1 MGKGTALILG
11 MSVCFLGLCMGVEP
25 GKGSELPSPALK
37 PVSYQETPASMAVR
51 MMEEARRKEQEI
63 LQREQEVKTK
73 EERLGALK
81 QELESLSREVDRK
94 EKELKA
100 SLEKRQEAES
110 GSEEGI
116 GRLAKLVEAAAPEQG
131 AKLLAGMEPE
141 TAAKVISRMNPKKA
155 GRLLGSMEPGKALL
169 VSQALIK
176 SKR

>member
-1 MGKGTALILG
+1 MGKGTFLILG
-11 MSVCFLGLCMGVEP
+11 MSFSFLCLCVGVEP
-25 GKGSELPSPALK
+25 SKGGELPSPVLK

-81 QELESLSREVDRK
+81 QELESLSREVDKR

-100 SLEKRQEAES
+100 SLEKSQDGKE
-110 GSEEGI
+110 GSDGGI
-116 GRLAKLVEAAAPEQG
+116 SQLAKLVEAAAPEQG
-131 AKLLAGMEPE
+131 AKLLAGMDPE
-141 TAAKVISRMNPKKA
+141 TAARVISRMNPKKA
-155 GRLLGSMEPGKALL
+155 GRLLGSMEPEKALL

>member
-1 MGKGTALILG
+1 MGKGTFWILG
-11 MSVCFLGLCMGVEP
+11 MSFSFLCLCMGVEP
-25 GKGSELPSPALK
+25 GKGGELPSPALK

-51 MMEEARRKEQEI
+51 MMEEARRKEQEV

-81 QELESLSREVDRK
+81 QELESLSREVDKR

-100 SLEKRQEAES
+100 SLEKSQDGKE
-110 GSEEGI
+110 GSDGGI
-116 GRLAKLVEAAAPEQG
+116 SQLAKLVEAAAPEQG
-131 AKLLAGMEPE
+131 ARLLAGMDPE

-155 GRLLGSMEPGKALL
+155 GRLLGSMEPEKALL